1 MDAIIQRLIPLFR
14 DVLNDDNVT
23 VTPESN
29 AQSMGPAYDSLAHIN
44 VISAIE
50 QEFGIQ
56 FEFSE
61 IIGLDCVGDMIALI
75 GRKLAVAA

>member
-1 MDAIIQRLIPLFR
+1 
-14 DVLNDDNVT
+14 VLNDDKVT
-23 VTPESN
+23 ISAESN
-29 AQSMGPAYDSLAHIN
+29 AESMGPAYDSLAHIN

-61 IIGLDCVGDMIALI
+61 IVALDNVGDMIALI
-75 GRKLAVAA
+75 GRKVTVAA